1 MPSNQ
6 NVTQQVGF
14 FKSLVNRGRLAFR
27 LVKDPRVPIYLKVIP
42 VVSILYVISPL
53 DFIPDIAVGLG
64 QLDDIGILLAGI
76 EGFISLCPQYLVEE
90 HQAEI
95 NGIDVFNAST
105 GGSTPNA
112 GSSETIDGEF
122 RVK

>member
-1 MPSNQ
+1 MPSEQ

-27 LVKDPRVPIYLKVIP
+27 LMKDPRVPIYLKVIP
-42 VVSILYVISPL
+42 AAAMLYVISPL
-53 DFIPDIAVGLG
+53 DFIPDIAIGIG

-76 EGFISLCPQYLVEE
+76 EGFIALCPQYVVEE

-95 NGIDVFNAST
+95 NGIDPFNAAP
-105 GGSTPNA
+105 GGSARSA
-112 GSSETIDGEF
+112 GSSETIDGEYH
-122 RVK
+122 VK

>member
-6 NVTQQVGF
+6 NVTQQVGV
-14 FKSLVNRGRLAFR
+14 FKGLVNRGRLAFR
-27 LVKDPRVPIYLKVIP
+27 LIRDPRVPIYLKVIP
-42 VVSILYVISPL
+42 AAALLYVVSPL

-76 EGFISLCPQYLVEE
+76 EGFIALCPQYVVEE

-95 NGIDVFNAST
+95 NGIEPFNSAAT
-105 GGSTPNA
+105 GSTPNA
-112 GSSETIDGEF
+112 GPAETIDGEY

>member
-14 FKSLVNRGRLAFR
+14 FKGLVNRGRLAFR
-27 LVKDPRVPIYLKVIP
+27 LLKDPRVPIYLKVIP
-42 VVSILYVISPL
+42 AISVLYVISPL

-76 EGFISLCPQYLVEE
+76 EGFIALCPQHVVEE

-95 NGIDVFNAST
+95 NGIDAFNAST
-105 GGSTPNA
+105 A
-112 GSSETIDGEF
+112 GSAPRAGTSETIEGEY

>member
-1 MPSNQ
+1 MPSDT
-6 NVTQQVGF
+6 NVTQHVGV

-27 LVKDPRVPIYLKVIP
+27 LMKDSRVPIYLKAMP
-42 VVSILYVISPL
+42 AMALLYVLSPL

-76 EGFISLCPQYLVEE
+76 EGFIALCPQYVVDE
-90 HQAEI
+90 HLAEI
-95 NGIDVFNAST
+95 NGIESFST
-105 GGSTPNA
+105 SSGGGTNA
-112 GSSETIDGEF
+112 GATDTIDGQY

>member
-1 MPSNQ
+1 MPINQ

-27 LVKDPRVPIYLKVIP
+27 LIKDPRVPVYLKVIP
-42 VVSILYVISPL
+42 AAALLYVISPL
-53 DFIPDIAVGLG
+53 DFIPDVAIGLG

-76 EGFISLCPQYLVEE
+76 EGFIALCPQYVVEE

-95 NGIDVFNAST
+95 NGIDPFNAAT

-112 GSSETIDGEF
+112 GPSETIDGEY

>member
-1 MPSNQ
+1 MPNNQ

-27 LVKDPRVPIYLKVIP
+27 LIKDPRVPIYLKVLP
-42 VVSILYVISPL
+42 AVALLYVVSPL
-53 DFIPDIAVGLG
+53 DFIPDIAIGLG

-76 EGFISLCPQYLVEE
+76 EGFISLCPQYVVEE

-95 NGIDVFNAST
+95 NGIDPFNTAAT
-105 GGSTPNA
+105 GSVPNA
-112 GSSETIDGEF
+112 GPTETIDGEY